1 MEKEQTGSF
10 ALRNHEDD
18 VIDKFYI
25 FYLEAVLDFLQ
36 INDQNNY

>member
-10 ALRNHEDD
+10 TLRNHEND

-25 FYLEAVLDFLQ
+25 FYQKEVV
-36 INDQNNY
+36 